1 MWILWLTKLGGET
14 LVESGASSLLKL
26 ASKIDTDKMKAPS
39 FMMVVT
45 GVGEYAYR
53 RDDGVCVVPIGA
65 LKQ

>member
-1 MWILWLTKLGGET
+1 MWILWLTKPGGET